1 MKNFFVAA
9 CLLLCATLA
18 TAQQTK
24 KKDGRAAESK
34 TEASSVNVEIDRL
47 RDAWAAAF
55 NEKDAAR
62 VADLYAKDAIYIGPI
77 GTARGRDSIKA
88 AIDRSIQDGVHDL
101 KISTRRREHAGNL
114 VYETG
119 SYTQLDKNGKT
130 QRGDYLVVAKQSAGQ
145 WLLTAHA
152 ANSSATAPPPSR
164 SH

>member
-1 MKNFFVAA
+1 MRRLIALGMLFLVWGP
-9 CLLLCATLA
+9 LS
-18 TAQQTK
+18 AQQTK

-55 NEKDAAR
+55 NEKDAAK
-62 VADLYAKDAIYIGPI
+62 VADLYAKDAIYIGPL
-77 GTARGRDSIKA
+77 GTARGRDAIKA
-88 AIDRSIQDGVHDL
+88 AIDRFIQDGVHDL
-101 KISTRRREHAGNL
+101 KISTRRREHSGNF

-130 QRGDYLVVAKQSAGQ
+130 QRGDYLVVARQSAGQ

-152 ANSSATAPPPSR
+152 ANSSAPPPPPSR
-164 SH
+164 

>member
-1 MKNFFVAA
+1 MKWLLVFFGV
-9 CLLLCATLA
+9 LLSMTLA
-18 TAQQTK
+18 AQQTR

-88 AIDRSIQDGVHDL
+88 VIDRSIQDGVHDL
-101 KISTRRREHAGNL
+101 KISTRRRDHSGNL

-130 QRGDYLVVAKQSAGQ
+130 QRGDYLVIVKQSAGQ
-145 WLLTAHA
+145 WLIVAHA
-152 ANSSATAPPPSR
+152 SNAAPPPSR
-164 SH
+164 SRQ